1 MRIVVVAT
9 HNAKK
14 AAELHR
20 VLAAAGVDADVR
32 GLDAFAAYPEPA
44 ETERTFEGNA
54 LLKARAA
61 AAATGQIAVA
71 DDSGIEVDL
80 LNGMPGV
87 RSARW
92 SGPDATDQRNL
103 DLLIAQL
110 TDTEPADRTGRFVC
124 AMAMVTPSG
133 DEHLVRGVMA
143 GRLVLEPRGGN
154 GFGYDPIFIA
164 DGNTV
169 TNAEL
174 TPEEKDAISHR
185 GQAVR
190 AMVPIL
196 SELLDRQAPAEPDEA
211 RRPVEPDEARRP
223 VEPDEARWPVEPERS
238 GSVEPASVRL
248 VEPAS
253 DRLVEPVETPITEE
267 A

>member
-1 MRIVVVAT
+1 MSPGPMSPGPMSVVVVAT

-14 AAELHR
+14 AVELHR
-20 VLAAAGVDADVR
+20 VLAAAGVEADVR
-32 GLDAFAAYPEPA
+32 GLDAFPAYPEPA

-61 AAATGQIAVA
+61 VAATGLLAVA
-71 DDSGIEVDL
+71 DDSGLEVDL

-92 SGPDATDQRNL
+92 SGPDATDVGNL
-103 DLLIAQL
+103 DLLIRQL
-110 TDTEPADRTGRFVC
+110 TDTEEADLTARFVC
-124 AMAMVTPSG
+124 AMALVMPDGT
-133 DEHLVRGVMA
+133 EHLVRGVME
-143 GRLVLEPRGGN
+143 GHLVLEPRGGN

-174 TPEEKDAISHR
+174 TPEQKDAISHR

-190 AMVPIL
+190 AIVPVL
-196 SELLDRQAPAEPDEA
+196 QGLLK
-211 RRPVEPDEARRP
+211 
-223 VEPDEARWPVEPERS
+223 
-238 GSVEPASVRL
+238 
-248 VEPAS
+248 
-253 DRLVEPVETPITEE
+253 EE
-267 A
+267 